1 MGKDHFE
8 FARVASP
15 EEAAEYLSSLAVGLK
30 RGEVSLESGER
41 ALRLVPGATL
51 KLEIKV
57 RQKESKGK
65 ITLELGWKRAD
76 GARTSDLHVA
86 VGPPAGR

>member
-15 EEAAEYLSSLAVGLK
+15 EEVAEYLSSLAVGLK
-30 RGEVSLESGER
+30 RGELSLESGDR
-41 ALRLVPGATL
+41 ALRLSPAATV

-57 RQKESKGK
+57 KQKESKGK
-65 ITLELGWKRAD
+65 IELEIGWKRSD
-76 GARTSDLHVA
+76 GTRTTDLRVA
-86 VGPPAGR
+86 AGPRPGR

>member
-15 EEAAEYLSSLAVGLK
+15 EEVAEYLSSLAVGLK
-30 RGEVSLESGER
+30 RGELSLESGDR
-41 ALRLVPGATL
+41 ALRLSPAATV

-57 RQKESKGK
+57 KQKESNGK
-65 ITLELGWKRAD
+65 IELEIGWKRAD
-76 GARTSDLHVA
+76 GTRTTDLRVA
-86 VGPPAGR
+86 AGVRPGR

>member
-8 FARVASP
+8 FARVASA
-15 EEAAEYLSSLAVGLK
+15 EEVAEYLSSLAVGLK

-41 ALRLVPGATL
+41 ALRLSPAGSV

-57 RQKESKGK
+57 RQREAKGK
-65 ITLELGWKRAD
+65 IALEIGWKRSD
-76 GARTSDLHVA
+76 GARTSDLRVA
-86 VGPPAGR
+86 VGSRPGQ

>member
-15 EEAAEYLSSLAVGLK
+15 EEVAEYLSSLAVGLK
-30 RGEVSLESGER
+30 RGELSLESGDR
-41 ALRLVPGATL
+41 ALRLTPAGTV

-57 RQKESKGK
+57 KQKESKGK
-65 ITLELGWKRAD
+65 IELEIAWKRSD
-76 GARTSDLHVA
+76 GTRTTDLRVA
-86 VGPPAGR
+86 AGPRSGR

>member
-15 EEAAEYLSSLAVGLK
+15 EEVAEYLSSLALGLK
-30 RGEVSLESGER
+30 RGELSLESGDR
-41 ALRLVPGATL
+41 ALRLSPAATI

-57 RQKESKGK
+57 KQKESKGK
-65 ITLELGWKRAD
+65 IELEIGWKRSD
-76 GARTSDLHVA
+76 GTRTTDLRVA
-86 VGPPAGR
+86 AGSRPGR